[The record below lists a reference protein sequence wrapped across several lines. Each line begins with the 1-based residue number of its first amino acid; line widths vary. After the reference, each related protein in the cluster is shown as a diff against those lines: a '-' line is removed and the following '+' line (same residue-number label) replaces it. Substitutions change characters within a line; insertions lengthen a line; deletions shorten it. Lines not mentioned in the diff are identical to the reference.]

1 MKQLTMGVAAVA
13 AITLTAFIPVAH
25 ADPYTDNDVSAYA
38 ATAADAVCRTVNANP
53 TVAGVQAAI
62 DLVHQSSGFS
72 LLHSATIV
80 NLGVR
85 GKCMQQF
92 PLLTQWANTPAG
104 TQGVTNYDAPGAPDT
119 SN

>member
-1 MKQLTMGVAAVA
+1 MRSTLGAVGAVTALTLAP
-13 AITLTAFIPVAH
+13 LAH

-38 ATAADAVCRTVNANP
+38 ATAADAVCKTINNNP

-62 DLVHQSSGFS
+62 DLVKQASGFS
-72 LLHSATIV
+72 YLHSGTVV

-92 PLLTQWANTPAG
+92 PLLTQYNNTPPG
-104 TQGVTNYDAPGAPDT
+104 TEGRTNYDVPGAPDVY
-119 SN
+119 N

>member
-1 MKQLTMGVAAVA
+1 MKTALGAFGAAAALTLAP
-13 AITLTAFIPVAH
+13 LAH

-38 ATAADAVCRTVNANP
+38 ATAADAVCKTINNNP

-62 DLVHQSSGFS
+62 DLVKQASGFS
-72 LLHSATIV
+72 YLHSATVV

-92 PLLTQWANTPAG
+92 PLLGQWQNTPPG
-104 TQGVTNYDAPGAPDT
+104 TQGVTDYDAPGAPDVY
-119 SN
+119 N